1 MIHLRKGYNMFRR
14 IRFLNSVKKS
24 ILIPFIENKTII
36 TFDYSR
42 EYLYLF
48 YGKKYVKIRFSDS
61 KNVKSFKVK
70 VLKELYTIRGV

>member
-1 MIHLRKGYNMFRR
+1 MFRR

-24 ILIPFIENKTII
+24 ILIPFVKNKTII
-36 TFDYSR
+36 SFDYSK

-48 YGKKYVKIRFSDS
+48 YGKKYKRIRFSNF

-70 VLKELYTIRGV
+70 VLKELYTIRGI